1 MNKADI
7 AWFIKH
13 AVIAIPYIQGNKDRE
28 RYVKLVAQAGKEL
41 KPAVRKTSAR
51 TAE

>member
-13 AVIAIPYIQGNKDRE
+13 AVIAGPYIQGNKDRE
-28 RYVKLVAQAGKEL
+28 RYYKLLAQVRREL
-41 KPAVRKTSAR
+41 KPKKKAPK
-51 TAE
+51 E